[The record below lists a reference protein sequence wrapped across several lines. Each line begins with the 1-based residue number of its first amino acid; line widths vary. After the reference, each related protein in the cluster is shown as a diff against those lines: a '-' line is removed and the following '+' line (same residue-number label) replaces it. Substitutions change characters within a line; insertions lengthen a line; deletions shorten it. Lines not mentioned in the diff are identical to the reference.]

1 MFLFLLFILCD
12 KYLLHNNSQDN
23 SKQIQLFRQKIK
35 ELQNSKQDKKQIDYI
50 SYLKY
55 IEKVATDLKIMIT
68 NIKINKKVFDI
79 QAIGTYKN
87 TMNFMTTIEQR
98 MKIKSLRLD
107 KWKQNYILTQCIV
120 SGQPSNTN
128 MKYQIKYIN
137 NLANP
142 FKRKRQFRPKL
153 FAIIDKYI
161 CINNKWYEKGEMMKK
176 YKIKIIDRNSIILTN
191 PKKTIKLKLWK
202 VVK

>member
-1 MFLFLLFILCD
+1 MIPMFLLLLFILCD
-12 KYLLHNNSQDN
+12 KYLLNNHQDN
-23 SKQIQLFRQKIK
+23 SKQTQIFRQKIK
-35 ELQNSKQDKKQIDYI
+35 ELQKSKQDKKQISYI
-50 SYLKY
+50 FYLKY
-55 IEKVATDLKIMIT
+55 IEQVATDLKIKIT

-98 MKIKSLRLD
+98 MKIKSLVLT
-107 KWKQNYILTQCIV
+107 KNKSNKILTQCRI
-120 SGQPSNTN
+120 SMQQWND
-128 MKYQIKYIN
+128 KYQIKYIN

-142 FKRKRQFRPKL
+142 FKKKRQFKPKL
-153 FAIIDKYI
+153 FAIIGKHI
-161 CINNKWYEKGEMMKK
+161 CINNKWYEKGQMIKK